1 MVKSLGRER
10 VVLILMLI
18 LVSPMSLW
26 IGISVRTVIH
36 RYRPTIQNKIE
47 NREYVQPQWVFDSVN
62 NQMLLPTTRYVAG
75 ATLPPHLSPFVDAE
89 EEGYMTEYEKEL
101 RALKHPE
108 VC

>member
-1 MVKSLGRER
+1 M
-10 VVLILMLI
+10 
-18 LVSPMSLW
+18 
-26 IGISVRTVIH
+26 
-36 RYRPTIQNKIE
+36 
-47 NREYVQPQWVFDSVN
+47 FDSVN